1 MAIFNPTT
9 FFHNISHGIDT
20 TRKLIHSVSD
30 DVPVVGELGELTG
43 EALTIGK
50 KVSDIGEKV
59 SSQFIDLDKEP
70 LRRSDIQ
77 RDVHIFGHDV
87 SIPVT
92 PIEVLFQLGR
102 KNADAPL
109 GRVERAV
116 DVVQDVK
123 RAIA

>member
-30 DVPVVGELGELTG
+30 DVPVVGEIGELTG

-92 PIEVLFQLGR
+92 PIEVLLQLGR

-109 GRVERAV
+109 GRVERAI